1 MLGPKDLA
9 AVVFTGTT
17 YKSNQG
23 LTSDRNKLLTAVGAY
38 PLNDGTLFLDPGTPP
53 RDVKPIPQCL
63 ASKQIIE
70 MINSVVTNLAT
81 LPDRRKSIIYFGG
94 SMPWATGPAGDVD
107 VQSGQT
113 TLGMGQCGTYWRWLD
128 VFDRAQAGHV
138 TINPVQTAGLKP
150 GVWTERYVAVADN
163 TGGHAIVNTNDFAPG
178 IRQIFLENSSYYLVA
193 YQPSKD
199 VMDGTFRKIT
209 VKVNKPGL
217 EVRARRSYWA
227 PRETRPDKPAPEPPP
242 PQVEAM
248 AGILPNSKLALR
260 ATAAPFAA
268 PGSNTAEIAVSL
280 GVKLPALASRTPES
294 ITLLI
299 KAFTADN
306 EAASDNPTISVNVPA
321 ARADADVSRYD
332 ALARIPVPK
341 PGRYELRI
349 TAHST
354 LSDARGSVYVDV
366 EVPDFRKDKVSLS
379 GVIVN
384 AIPGTGPIAPARLL
398 NDLSPVPPTTERAFG
413 TGDIVTTSMRVYQ
426 GAGEKPASVPIKIT
440 LQDAAGKTVF
450 DKTDTLAADR
460 FSADHAAD
468 HQFRLPLATLKS
480 GEYLLTFEAGSG
492 KVTVKR
498 DVRFQVR

>member
-1 MLGPKDLA
+1 LLIVVSSLALYTSWLAAQQAPVFRARLDLMQLDVTVLDKNGVPVRGLTQADFTLLEDNKPQAIQAFTAVDVPERTAPGPAWDKKATPDVTTNDIDNARIFVLVLDDGLGVGCCTKLAEEISKPGFPQTAPPRQTPDPWAARELRKTAELFIDMLGPKDLA

-178 IRQIFLENSSYYLVA
+178 IRQIFL
-193 YQPSKD
+193 
-199 VMDGTFRKIT
+199 
-209 VKVNKPGL
+209 
-217 EVRARRSYWA
+217 
-227 PRETRPDKPAPEPPP
+227 
-242 PQVEAM
+242 
-248 AGILPNSKLALR
+248 
-260 ATAAPFAA
+260 
-268 PGSNTAEIAVSL
+268 
-280 GVKLPALASRTPES
+280 
-294 ITLLI
+294 
-299 KAFTADN
+299 
-306 EAASDNPTISVNVPA
+306 
-321 ARADADVSRYD
+321 
-332 ALARIPVPK
+332 
-341 PGRYELRI
+341 
-349 TAHST
+349 
-354 LSDARGSVYVDV
+354 
-366 EVPDFRKDKVSLS
+366 
-379 GVIVN
+379 
-384 AIPGTGPIAPARLL
+384 
-398 NDLSPVPPTTERAFG
+398 
-413 TGDIVTTSMRVYQ
+413 
-426 GAGEKPASVPIKIT
+426 
-440 LQDAAGKTVF
+440 
-450 DKTDTLAADR
+450 
-460 FSADHAAD
+460 
-468 HQFRLPLATLKS
+468 
-480 GEYLLTFEAGSG
+480 
-492 KVTVKR
+492 
-498 DVRFQVR
+498 